1 MALYRGFSTVNELS
15 QKKFVLTDYEL
26 VKQDLINRFNTRKG
40 SRVMLPNEGCIV
52 WELMFE
58 PLTTEV
64 KQAMLENLV
73 TIISQDPR
81 LELVD
86 IVLIDQTDTNSITFE
101 LAVNTVGGD
110 QTQVMRVLFD
120 ERGTASELNQ

>member
-1 MALYRGFSTVNELS
+1 
-15 QKKFVLTDYEL
+15 
-26 VKQDLINRFNTRKG
+26 
-40 SRVMLPNEGCIV
+40 
-52 WELMFE
+52 MFE

-86 IVLIDQTDTNSITFE
+86 IVLIDQTDTNSVTFE